1 MSTCEGQSNYYKYVL
16 KIKEKYDNYF
26 NKKGISIEK

>member
-16 KIKEKYDNYF
+16 KIKEKYDNYV
-26 NKKGISIEK
+26 SIKREFQ